1 MRNTIII
8 ILITMLG
15 NIILAGTRVAYSR
28 PGMMMRIPTSSN
40 KVAPYLFRTGFS
52 TEIHNF
58 NPFNTAGGL
67 FFDMELSRGFSFGF
81 SAVIPGD
88 TSHVK
93 ELPNG
98 YSLETSTYN
107 PPVEFGF
114 HFQQRVYTYNDISLS
129 VGLQDVVF
137 ESEQKSDEILSLNTT
152 LLSLFTVLASEKDL
166 GDYKM
171 KTYMGFGT
179 GGLAPTDPDT
189 MSFVASEQD
198 TEVSDSAT
206 TTNSGVFV
214 GFLLKTPFF
223 VQWGGMDIVG
233 EFDGT
238 GVNVGLRIPL
248 TSDYRLNLG
257 FTHIEQLPE
266 WGNRY
271 WSGHPGFSLGLAMMV
286 PRDPLKRIRSGPS
299 SPTNIYGPGGIGNP
313 VDNTI
318 PLHRD
323 STIVMAN
330 VAVET
335 LRDSMALMN
344 NEMRNLLVR
353 LNAMEQNSK
362 FLSDSLSSMKLET
375 NISEKN
381 LNEAMRHLSRSLR
394 YFYAGDYREALKEVD
409 LSLELNPNMAL
420 AYARRGSIY
429 YKLGDVQRA
438 TINWNLALRYD
449 PEYTDVRNILKA
461 LSENQLKSASFNEE

>member
-1 MRNTIII
+1 
-8 ILITMLG
+8 MLKK
-15 NIILAGTRVAYSR
+15 NKYTAFLLYFMVSASMLAGTRVAYTR
-28 PGMMMRIPTSSN
+28 PGLMMKIPTSSN
-40 KVAPYLFRTGFS
+40 KKAPYLFRTGVS
-52 TEIHNF
+52 TEFHNF
-58 NPFNTAGGL
+58 NPFNTAKGA
-67 FFDMELSRGFSFGF
+67 FFETELGRGFSCGF

-88 TSHVK
+88 TTSIAK
-93 ELPNG
+93 LSE
-98 YSLETSTYN
+98 STYN
-107 PPVEFGF
+107 APAEFGF
-114 HFQQRVYTYNDISLS
+114 HFQQRVYVYNDISVS

-137 ESEQKSDEILSLNTT
+137 QSDQTSEEMLSLNTS
-152 LLSLFTVLASEKDL
+152 LLSAFVVLSSEKDL
-166 GDYKM
+166 GEYKFN
-171 KTYMGFGT
+171 TYFGFGT
-179 GGLAPTDPDT
+179 GGLAPIDADTLPAVLDSDGVVIPDT
-189 MSFVASEQD
+189 AE
-198 TEVSDSAT
+198 
-206 TTNSGVFV
+206 TNAGVFV
-214 GFLLKTPFF
+214 GFLMKTPYFERR
-223 VQWGGMDIVG
+223 GGMDIVG

-257 FTHIEQLPE
+257 FTHMEKLPE

-271 WSGHPGFSLGLAMMV
+271 WSGHPGFTVGLEMAV
-286 PRDPLKRIRSGPS
+286 PRDPRQRVQSGPS
-299 SPTNIYGPGGIGNP
+299 
-313 VDNTI
+313 NTLSRSIAKNNNDI

-323 STIVMAN
+323 TTIAMAN

-353 LNAMEQNSK
+353 LNAMEQNSR
-362 FLSDSLSSMKLET
+362 FLSDSLNSLKLES

-381 LNEAMRHLSRSLR
+381 MNEAMRYLSRSLR

-409 LSLELNPNMAL
+409 LALELNPDLAL

-438 TINWNLALRYD
+438 TINWNLALRLD

-461 LSENQLKSASFNEE
+461 LNENKLKSTSFMEE